1 MEKVMERARRSALLS
16 ALCFCLLLSGVLIGC
31 KGDTK
36 QDYAATEQSDIV
48 TLLPEE
54 RPRLEDDF
62 YACVNFDTIHQAV
75 IEAGEKRWGVF
86 NGLNTEIVDH
96 LSAIIEDSV
105 KNKDSYEAGTPQQR
119 IAALYQSAIDMESRN
134 KAGITQIQPF
144 LDSIQNAATVEEYL
158 AAIGTLEMEFDYSS
172 LINFYIDI
180 NKVDSGAYSL
190 YLSSMDLGLGKEYLV
205 NESLG
210 DYWTL
215 YKAYIKQLFLL
226 YGDSESEAARKS
238 EEIFRFQQDV
248 AYSTLNVEES
258 YSPDIIYNPKNL
270 KEFQTL
276 IPNVNA
282 EAMLRAFGYSP
293 ADGVEEWIITDTK
306 QIEKINTYLTKEHL
320 ALLKDFSTFVLLK
333 DLAPD
338 LSEDFYQADLDFT
351 NAFYGIQEQK
361 SDERIA
367 SELVQSILGVDFG
380 KLYVEN
386 YFSEESKAE
395 IEALVQEI
403 IEVYRGRIDKQDWM
417 SAATKEKAKRKLDTM
432 NVKIGYPDE
441 WPVYME
447 SAVLKAPE
455 EGGSLLSNVLEVSRI
470 NKQFEDSRLLSP
482 VNRNE
487 WFLTPQTVN
496 AYYNP
501 SMNEIVFPAAILQ
514 APFYDPDADRAANL
528 GGIGMVI
535 GHEITHAFD
544 ASGSLYDENG
554 NYHVWWTE
562 EEYRKFNELK
572 QEIVDYYDGFELTE
586 GLYVNG
592 TLTLSENIADLGGIS
607 CMCELCGHDQ
617 EALKAMFEN
626 YANCWAL
633 KQTRDTMINYL
644 NNDVHAP
651 GKIRVN
657 AVVSSMDA
665 FYDAFGVQEGDGMY
679 VAPENR
685 VGLW

>member
-1 MEKVMERARRSALLS
+1 MKKIIERIKRSALSS
-16 ALCFCLLLSGVLIGC
+16 ALCFCILLSGILTGC
-31 KGDTK
+31 QGDTK
-36 QDYAATEQSDIV
+36 QDHAATEQSAV
-48 TLLPEE
+48 TLLPKEQ
-54 RPRLEDDF
+54 PRLEDDF
-62 YACVNFDTIHQAV
+62 YAYVNFDTIQQAV
-75 IEAGEKRWGVF
+75 IPAGEKRWTVF
-86 NGLNTEIVDH
+86 NELNTEIVDH
-96 LSAIIEDSV
+96 LSAIIEESV
-105 KNKDSYEAGTPQQR
+105 KNKDSYKAGTPQQR
-119 IAALYQSAIDMESRN
+119 IAALYQSAVDMEGRN
-134 KAGITQIQPF
+134 NAGITPMQPF
-144 LDSIQNAATVEEYL
+144 LDSIQNSATVEEYL
-158 AAIGTLEMEFDYSS
+158 TAIGELEMKYDYSS
-172 LINFYIDI
+172 LIDFYIDI

-190 YLSSMDLGLGKEYLV
+190 YLSGMDLGLGKEYLV
-205 NESLG
+205 NESLS

-226 YGDSESEAARKS
+226 YGDSEGEAARKS
-238 EEIFRFQQDV
+238 EEIFRFQQDI
-248 AYSTLNVEES
+248 AYSTLNIEELS
-258 YSPDIIYNPKNL
+258 SPDIIYNPKNL
-270 KEFQTL
+270 QEFQEL

-293 ADGVEEWIITDTK
+293 ADSVEEWIIMDVR
-306 QIEKINTYLTKEHL
+306 QVQKINTYLTREHL

-333 DLAPD
+333 DLAPY
-338 LSEDFYQADLDFT
+338 LSEDFYRADLDFT

-367 SELVQSILGVDFG
+367 SELVQNILGIDFG

-386 YFSEESKAE
+386 YFSGESKAE
-395 IEALVQEI
+395 IEVLVQEI

-417 SAATKEKAKRKLDTM
+417 SEATKEKAKRKLDTM

-441 WPVYME
+441 WPVHME
-447 SAVLKAPE
+447 SAVLKAPS
-455 EGGSLLSNVLEVSRI
+455 EGGALLSNILEVNRI
-470 NKQFEDSRLLSP
+470 NKQFEDSRLLRP
-482 VNRNE
+482 VDRNE
-487 WFLTPQTVN
+487 WFLNPQTVN
-496 AYYNP
+496 AYYNA

-514 APFYDPDADRAANL
+514 APFYDPGADRAANL

-544 ASGSLYDENG
+544 AAGSLYDEKG

-592 TLTLSENIADLGGIS
+592 TLTLSENIADLGGLS

-617 EALKAMFEN
+617 EALKIMFEN

-657 AVVSSMDA
+657 AVVSSMDD
-665 FYDAFGVQEGDGMY
+665 FFDAFKVREGDGMY

-685 VGLW
+685 VGIW